1 MGKQKTPLLR
11 QRRTSRRGLRGIVL
25 ALFLCE
31 EVPEVHANRCN
42 EGGGEAEPGELFGG
56 GVGDDDARP
65 SVEEIGKVVVG

>member
-1 MGKQKTPLLR
+1 M
-11 QRRTSRRGLRGIVL
+11 RGIVL

-42 EGGGEAEPGELFGG
+42 EGEGEAEPSELFGG

>member
-1 MGKQKTPLLR
+1 M
-11 QRRTSRRGLRGIVL
+11 RGIVL

-42 EGGGEAEPGELFGG
+42 EGRGEAEPGELFGG
-56 GVGDDDARP
+56 GVGDDAARP